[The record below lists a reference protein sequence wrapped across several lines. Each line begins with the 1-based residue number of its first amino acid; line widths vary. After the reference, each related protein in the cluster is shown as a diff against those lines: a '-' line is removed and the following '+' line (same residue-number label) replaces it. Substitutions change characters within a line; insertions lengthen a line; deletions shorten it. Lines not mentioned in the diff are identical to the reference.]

1 MNRLSAVTLFLFF
14 VLWGRGEVRAADPL
28 SVGGCDDRSN
38 LKLRRSCNP
47 YGRLLRL
54 PRSEQEAEKNESV
67 PSPENLERTMH
78 PALSGLVE
86 SYIRYKDALLER
98 RAIPPNRI
106 VGAAVAKNY
115 GVMLKEVREASRNGL
130 SSWDARRLGK
140 EVEKLRRSLK
150 GFCLPVP
157 QRGHGPIAEK
167 PFRLQEGNFSRRFG
181 NRTVQWLPATLNF
194 PAGFAHL
201 IASPKGV
208 CQECRPLGGTRLGA
222 NRSLLVPGYPITK
235 QWFESGRHPY
245 GNYPLWHRV
254 VAGES
259 FIRLARRYD
268 TTVYDI
274 KRLNRLKPDHLL
286 KVGENLLIHPGEK
299 SPPETIRLATARA
312 KAGRYTV
319 RSGDTLIGISKRFKV
334 NLQKLRWLNNLPRGK
349 PLRKGEKLWI
359 PLPQKKI
366 DRILAQESRNFKYVG
381 KGRFKHKLRVVAT
394 AYTSHRSQTDRT
406 PFLAAWN
413 NRIRPGMKIIAVSN
427 DLIRKYGITNG
438 TRVRISGLPGI
449 YTVRDK
455 MHPRMRRHIDI
466 YMGTNRRRALR
477 WGRRR
482 VTLYW

>member
-1 MNRLSAVTLFLFF
+1 MNRFSAALF
-14 VLWGRGEVRAADPL
+14 VLFVCFLRGGEGTADIL
-28 SVGGCDDRSN
+28 SSDACNDRTY
-38 LKLRRSCNP
+38 LELHHSCNP
-47 YGRLLRL
+47 YSRLILSPLNRGKT
-54 PRSEQEAEKNESV
+54 EKNETV
-67 PSPENLERTMH
+67 PPPENLDRAMR

-98 RAIPPNRI
+98 KAIPANRI
-106 VGAAVAKNY
+106 AGATVAKNY
-115 GVMLKEVREASRNGL
+115 GVMLKEVRESSKRGL
-130 SSWDARRLGK
+130 LPWDARRLGE

-150 GFCLPVP
+150 NFSLPVP
-157 QRGHGPIAEK
+157 KRKSGPIIEE
-167 PFRLQEGNFSRRFG
+167 PFVFQEGNFSRRIG
-181 NRTVQWLPATLNF
+181 NRTVEWLPATVNF
-194 PAGFAHL
+194 PARFAHL
-201 IASPKGV
+201 LPEKKGV
-208 CQECRPLGGTRLGA
+208 CRECRPLKGTRLGA
-222 NRSLLVPGYPITK
+222 NRSFLIPGYPITE
-235 QWFESGRHPY
+235 QWFESVRPPS

-274 KRLNRLKPDHLL
+274 KRLNKLKPDHLL
-286 KVGENLLIHPGEK
+286 KIGENLLIHPGEK
-299 SPPETIRLATARA
+299 SPPETIRLETARA

-334 NLQKLRWLNNLPRGK
+334 DLKKLRWLNGLPKGK
-349 PLRKGEKLWI
+349 ALRKGMKLWI
-359 PLPQKKI
+359 PLPQKKV
-366 DRILAQESRNFKYVG
+366 DRILAKERHRFKYAG

-394 AYTSHRSQTDRT
+394 AYTSHRGQTDRT

-413 NRIRPGMKIIAVSN
+413 NHIHPGMKIIAVST

-438 TRVRISGLPGI
+438 TRVKISGLPGI

-466 YMGTNRRRALR
+466 YMGTNRRKALR

-482 VTLYW
+482 VTIYW

>member
-1 MNRLSAVTLFLFF
+1 MNRLSAAALFLF
-14 VLWGRGEVRAADPL
+14 VLLWIGEVWAVDPRL
-28 SVGGCDDRSN
+28 AQSCDNRTN
-38 LKLRRSCNP
+38 LELHRSCNP
-47 YGRLLRL
+47 YSRLIFTSIKRQTG
-54 PRSEQEAEKNESV
+54 EENVSV
-67 PSPENLERTMH
+67 PAPEDLDRTMH

-98 RAIPPNRI
+98 KAISANRI
-106 VGAAVAKNY
+106 VGATVAKNY
-115 GVMLKEVREASRNGL
+115 GVMLKEVRETSKRGL
-130 SSWDARRLGK
+130 PPWDARRLGE

-150 GFCLPVP
+150 DFSLPVP
-157 QRGHGPIAEK
+157 HREGGTIVEK
-167 PFRLQEGNFSRRFG
+167 PFRFQEGNFSRRLG
-181 NRTVQWLPATLNF
+181 NRTVEWLPATLNF
-194 PAGFAHL
+194 PEDFAHL
-201 IASPKGV
+201 IPPQKGV
-208 CQECRPLGGTRLGA
+208 CQECRPLKGTRLGA
-222 NRSLLVPGYPITK
+222 NRSFLIPGYPITK
-235 QWFESGRHPY
+235 QWFENAGHFY
-245 GNYPLWHRV
+245 GNYPLRHRV
-254 VAGES
+254 AAGES

-274 KRLNRLKPDHLL
+274 KRLNKLKPNHLL

-319 RSGDTLIGISKRFKV
+319 RFGDTLIGISKRFKV
-334 NLQKLRWLNNLPRGK
+334 DLQKLRWINDFPKGK
-349 PLRKGEKLWI
+349 ALRKGVKLWI

-366 DRILAQESRNFKYVG
+366 DRILARESRDFKYAG

-438 TRVRISGLPGI
+438 TKVRISGLPGV